1 MINVNFLNID
11 NGKLLG
17 RLLPF
22 WLRGKRIALFLLAIL
37 NPVVSLHNK
46 FKAWALEHY
55 IVAHITTQRQSI
67 EWYLNYK
74 LKSHFAEPMKHFEVI
89 CGIGKPE
96 NIIFRGNDLHNIEA
110 YTAPNFYGEEEGK
123 DSHEM
128 IVYYKDEVI
137 EATGVATIYAPKI
150 IETINYDMEDYIK
163 DIHSF
168 LDRFMTN
175 FRKYNIVI
183 VE

>member
-1 MINVNFLNID
+1 MINVDFLNID

-22 WLRGKRIALFLLAIL
+22 WSRGKRMALFLLSIL
-37 NPVVSLHNK
+37 NPLVPLHNK

-74 LKSHFAEPMKHFEVI
+74 LRSHFADKNKSFQVI
-89 CGIGKPE
+89 CGVGKPE
-96 NIIFRGNDLHNIEA
+96 NIIFRDHELYNIYT
-110 YTAPNFYGEEEGK
+110 YTAPNFYGDEKGI
-123 DSHEM
+123 DVHEM

-137 EATGVATIYAPKI
+137 EATVMTNIYAPKI
-150 IETINYDMEDYIK
+150 IETISYDMDDYIK
-163 DIHSF
+163 DIHSYIHK
-168 LDRFMTN
+168 FMTN
-175 FRKYNIVI
+175 FKKYNII
-183 VE
+183 IIE